1 MKKNNNINTI
11 CFQASFWPSF
21 VILFFSIAISAI
33 FINYHLLNIL
43 EKEIKRHELIG
54 QVIST
59 AIVPSMIINNSNA
72 VKVILD
78 HFKKKYELNTLV
90 ISNQDNSDKKLTL
103 LMVLESQNISSSWR
117 IQRLSP
123 SQYLVIDSKLD
134 TKIIIMPLLTSMGII
149 ILFIVASI
157 TMYRRIKEKLNSQ
170 IVLPINQ
177 TLSCEGNDIEWFA
190 KNSAAAEIVV
200 LYNKTNEFIRK
211 LHKQRDIIEEQNIK
225 QAKYDVALQLAH
237 DIRSPILSLE
247 TISDL
252 FSELTDDGKALI
264 KNVTK
269 RISQIAD
276 DILKEHQPYPQDTT
290 SKGSHDLKLSISEIV
305 SSLYEEKKSSCSNK
319 EISFELTVDDFSSH
333 TIVNIT
339 ENLLNRVLS
348 NIIDN
353 SIESIQGAGVI
364 QLNIH
369 SDQDNA
375 YLHVQDTGQG
385 IPPHHLES
393 IFIHGFSLKPSGKG
407 LGLSYAKE
415 IIEAHGG
422 QVGIK
427 STLGEGSSVSL
438 TIRNIRV
445 DQNESTADKI

>member
-21 VILFFSIAISAI
+21 VIVFFSIAISAI

-43 EKEIKRHELIG
+43 EKEIKRHELVG

-59 AIVPSMIINNSNA
+59 AIVPNMIINNTNA

-78 HFKKKYELNTLV
+78 HFKKKYELNALV
-90 ISNQDNSDKKLTL
+90 ITNQDTSDKKLTL
-103 LMVLESQNISSSWR
+103 LKVLGSQNISSSWK
-117 IQRLSP
+117 IQGLSP

-134 TKIIIMPLLTSMGII
+134 TKIIVMPFLTSMGII

-157 TMYRRIKEKLNSQ
+157 IMYRRIKEKLHSQ

-177 TLSCEGNDIEWFA
+177 TLNCKGNDIEWFA

-200 LYNKTNEFIRK
+200 LYKKTNEFIRK

-276 DILKEHQPYPQDTT
+276 DILKEHQSYPHTT
-290 SKGSHDLKLSISEIV
+290 NKGSHNFKLSISEIV

-319 EISFELTVDDFSSH
+319 EISFELTVDDLSSH
-333 TIVNIT
+333 TIVNVA
-339 ENLLNRVLS
+339 EKHLNRILS

-353 SIESIQGAGVI
+353 SIESIQGSGVI

-369 SDQDNA
+369 SDQDYA
-375 YLHVQDTGQG
+375 HLIIRDTGQG
-385 IPPHHLES
+385 IAPHNLEN
-393 IFIHGFSLKPSGKG
+393 IFKHGFSLKPSGKG
-407 LGLSYAKE
+407 LGLSYVKE

-422 QVGIK
+422 QVEIQ
-427 STLGEGSSVSL
+427 STLGEETSL
-438 TIRNIRV
+438 SLAIRNIRV
-445 DQNESTADKI
+445 DQNESTTDKI